1 MRIFILSSVLS
12 ISALIRKTSALTPRW
27 RPWGRVQVSWS
38 IIQRRCMFIQ
48 GCYLGMQLRILEV
61 MLKEKISR
69 FDEILLAVS
78 KFPEPE
84 KMLIQ
89 EVQTICKLTAV
100 NPARALLAGIYSHL
114 SARRLKTWFPSRMG
128 YLAVLNGHKRRT
140 DSISV
145 ATQEFVSHD
154 ENRKRNFSF
163 KI

>member
-1 MRIFILSSVLS
+1 
-12 ISALIRKTSALTPRW
+12 
-27 RPWGRVQVSWS
+27 
-38 IIQRRCMFIQ
+38 
-48 GCYLGMQLRILEV
+48 MQLRILEV